1 MKKLAYIVA
10 VVVSFIFGFS
20 FLFTKGALD
29 NLQPYQL
36 LAFRFLIAALA
47 MTLLQVLGAFRVDLK
62 GKPIWGALL
71 LAFFE
76 PVLYFIGET
85 AGIKLTNSSEAGLM
99 ISLIPVVVAIM
110 AAFFL
115 KEMPS
120 LLQSVFIAISVGG
133 VLFIALGGQS
143 LSFSGHALGLLALG
157 LAVLSAGG
165 FSIMSRYLSSK
176 FTPFELTYIM
186 LWTGAIAF
194 VAFALV
200 RGAATHELSS
210 MVTAFVSTPAWLS
223 VLYLSILSSVVAY
236 FGLNFVLARIEATQ
250 SAVIA
255 NLVTVISVVA
265 GVVFRHEPFLW
276 YHMVGGALI
285 LAGVWGTN
293 RYAPRRDRD
302 VETELS
308 EIPQG

>member
-1 MKKLAYIVA
+1 MKKLPYIIA

-20 FLFTKGALD
+20 FMFTKGALD

-47 MTLLQVLGAFRVDLK
+47 MTLLRVLGAFKIDLK

-85 AGIKLTNSSEAGLM
+85 AGIKLTTSSEAGLM

-110 AAFFL
+110 AAVFL
-115 KEMPS
+115 KEIPS
-120 LLQSVFIAISVGG
+120 LLQIVFIVVSVGG
-133 VLFIALGGQS
+133 VLFIALGGQA

-157 LAVLSAGG
+157 LAVVSAGG
-165 FSIMSRYLSSK
+165 FNIMSRHLSSR

-186 LWTGAIAF
+186 LWSGAVSF
-194 VAFALV
+194 GGVALI
-200 RGAATHELSS
+200 RGLAAHELIP
-210 MVTAFVSTPAWLS
+210 MVTAFANTSAWLS
-223 VLYLSILSSVVAY
+223 VLYLAILSSVVAY
-236 FGLNFVLARIEATQ
+236 FGLNYVLANIEATQ

-265 GVVFRHEPFLW
+265 GIVFRHEPFFW
-276 YHMVGGALI
+276 YHLVGGILI

-293 RYAPRRDRD
+293 RYAPRRDLGI
-302 VETELS
+302 ETELS